1 MLTIFMSSK
10 GGSGTTV
17 TACASALHAA
27 SQRGSAV
34 LIDLCG
40 DVPAALGMAEPNTP
54 GINEWLAENQTADGE
69 ALVLLGNSTSNGLI
83 VIHRGDKFVEGQP
96 RWCDLAH
103 ILSTLPMPVFIDAGT
118 SFVPDEL
125 RHIAKH
131 VVLVTRQCYL
141 SLRRATLIPKPTSV
155 VVVEEEGRALR
166 ARDIEYVIGSPVI
179 ATIPFKTPISRAVDA
194 GLFSTR
200 YQDTCAEHLPELS

>member
-1 MLTIFMSSK
+1 MSSK

-17 TACASALHAA
+17 TACATALHVA
-27 SQRGSAV
+27 STHGTA
-34 LIDLCG
+34 LFIDLCG

-69 ALVLLGNSTSNGLI
+69 ALVLLGNSTANGLI
-83 VIHRGDKFVEGQP
+83 VVHRGGKFVEGQP

-103 ILSTLPMPVFIDAGT
+103 VLSTLPMPVFIDAGT

-131 VVLVTRQCYL
+131 VVLVTRPCYL
-141 SLRRATLIPKPTSV
+141 SLRRATLIPKPTGI

-166 ARDIEYVIGSPVI
+166 SRDIEYVVGSPVV
-179 ATIPFKTPISRAVDA
+179 ATIPVKTSVARAVDA

-200 YQDTCAEHLPELS
+200 YKDTCAEHLPELL